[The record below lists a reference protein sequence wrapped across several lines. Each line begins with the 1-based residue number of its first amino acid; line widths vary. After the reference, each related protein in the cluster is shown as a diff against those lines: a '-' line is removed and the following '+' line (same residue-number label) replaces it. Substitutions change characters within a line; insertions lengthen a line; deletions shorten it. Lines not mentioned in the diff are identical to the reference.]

1 MDKNNIFI
9 KMLPLETERLIIRK
23 TDIKDVSM
31 ILKLDKQ
38 EVTQRYLGGIKNKT
52 KEERIEF
59 LNKKIW

>member
-59 LNKKIW
+59 LNKKI